1 MPSRDHHRPATP
13 GAAFFEA
20 LPAGLDPEE
29 RQRVADRT
37 ATVLVRGAS
46 QADDAEVAER
56 VMGLADAEGL
66 ESLADLW
73 SHSAP
78 DSLAGALWRLYV
90 VRAWIHADPHRAA
103 TAFEAGQGTA
113 QVSRVIAGVSDPPTP
128 DSLCATIDDVMRGI
142 VHGAFVDVLWRAAA
156 VVHVLAAGQGLR
168 QSVGTSTVR
177 EAARLMSLAEQLE
190 GAGHLEDSG
199 RLH

>member
-1 MPSRDHHRPATP
+1 MSSRDHHRPATP
-13 GAAFFEA
+13 GAAYFES

-37 ATVLVRGAS
+37 ATVLVRGARE
-46 QADDAEVAER
+46 AGDAEIAER
-56 VMGLADAEGL
+56 VIRLADAEGL

-73 SHSAP
+73 SFSAA

-103 TAFEAGQGTA
+103 EAYAAGQSTA

-128 DSLCATIDDVMRGI
+128 DSICATIDDVMRGI

-168 QSVGTSTVR
+168 QSLGTSTLR
-177 EAARLMSLAEQLE
+177 EAARLITLAEQLE
-190 GAGHLEDSG
+190 AAGHLEHSR
-199 RLH
+199 RLF

>member
-1 MPSRDHHRPATP
+1 MASREHHRPATP

-20 LPAGLDPEE
+20 LQDGLGPDE

-46 QADDAEVAER
+46 QAGDAEVADR
-56 VMGLADAEGL
+56 IIRLADAEGL
-66 ESLADLW
+66 EALADLW
-73 SHSAP
+73 SGSAP
-78 DSLAGALWRLYV
+78 NSLAGALWRLYV

-103 TAFEAGQGTA
+103 RAYEAGQGTA
-113 QVSRVIAGVSDPPTP
+113 QVARVIAGVSDPPTP
-128 DSLCATIDDVMRGI
+128 ESVCAAIDDVMRGI
-142 VHGAFVDVLWRAAA
+142 VHGTFVDVLWRAAA

-168 QSVGTSTVR
+168 PSVGTSTVK
-177 EAARLMSLAEQLE
+177 EAARLITLAEQLE

-199 RLH
+199 RLF